1 MSRRRWQALAGAA
14 VCLATAAGLALLAA
28 DVRAWQQA
36 FEAGDLQYRAEPGGR
51 RPWASPDS
59 LPGRPAARLLDVGDD
74 VDFRRGVRFFQLS
87 EPALFRESFG
97 TSPRPVAAARKLLRR
112 AEREHDD
119 PRVRASAANFL
130 AVLSYQSGAFIDE
143 VFARQAARLFR
154 RAVRTDPTNE
164 EAKFNLE
171 LMMYRS
177 PESTRARRDPG
188 GAGPSSPDSG
198 GTGSGLRGRGY

>member
-1 MSRRRWQALAGAA
+1 MNRRSWLALAAA
-14 VCLATAAGLALLAA
+14 AAAFAIAAGLSLLAA
-28 DVRAWQQA
+28 DVRAWQHA
-36 FEAGDLQYRAEPGGR
+36 FDTGDLQYRAAPGGN
-51 RPWASPDS
+51 RPWESPDT

-74 VDFRRGVRFFQLS
+74 VTFRRGVRFYQLS
-87 EPALFRESFG
+87 EPGSFSESFG

-119 PRVRASAANFL
+119 HRVRASAANFL

-143 VFARQAARLFR
+143 AFARQAVRLFR

-171 LMMYRS
+171 LMMYTS
-177 PESTRARRDPG
+177 PDAG
-188 GAGPSSPDSG
+188 GAGSTPP
-198 GTGSGLRGRGY
+198 GRGY